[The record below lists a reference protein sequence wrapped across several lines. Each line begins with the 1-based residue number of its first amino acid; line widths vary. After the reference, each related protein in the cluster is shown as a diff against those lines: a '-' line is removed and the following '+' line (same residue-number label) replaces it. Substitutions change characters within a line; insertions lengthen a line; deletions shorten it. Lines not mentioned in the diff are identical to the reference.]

1 MRISLRDVRL
11 RYTGRIDWRNPEGPE
26 FIFPASSLAFR
37 FRGKGA
43 AIVVENRRLY
53 WDNYVGAIIDGRQR
67 KWKLAD
73 EGETRVVLLDEE
85 DEGEHEVLCFKRQDG
100 CHELVIRGLELWE
113 GSHLLDL
120 PGRPDR
126 RIEIYGDSVSAG
138 EVSEATEYA
147 GMPEAEQMA
156 EELVDY
162 INRLDIPVWE
172 EEKNSAA
179 D

>member
-1 MRISLRDVRL
+1 M
-11 RYTGRIDWRNPEGPE
+11 T
-26 FIFPASSLAFR
+26 A
-37 FRGKGA
+37 
-43 AIVVENRRLY
+43 
-53 WDNYVGAIIDGRQR
+53 
-67 KWKLAD
+67 
-73 EGETRVVLLDEE
+73 
-85 DEGEHEVLCFKRQDG
+85 LCFKRQDG